1 MKAHESGPT
10 GSRSMTARKTHR
22 RLFWRRMLIHG
33 GISMGLLGISLLVGI
48 WGYEHYEGMLWRDA
62 FLNAAMLLGG
72 MGPIKTDLSEPGKI
86 FAGLYALYA
95 GLVVIAVAGL
105 LLGPGV
111 HHLMHHVDWDDTQ

>member
-1 MKAHESGPT
+1 MG
-10 GSRSMTARKTHR
+10 RQLTASKVHR
-22 RLFWRRMLIHG
+22 RLFWRRTLVHS
-33 GISMGLLGISLLVGI
+33 GISSGILGLSLLVGVV
-48 WGYEHYEGMLWRDA
+48 GYQHYEHLPWRDA

-72 MGPIKTDLSEPGKI
+72 MGPVKTDLSEAGKI

-111 HHLMHHVDWDDTQ
+111 HHLMHHVHWDDTTDTK

>member
-1 MKAHESGPT
+1 MGRLT
-10 GSRSMTARKTHR
+10 VGKTHR
-22 RLFWRRMLIHG
+22 GLFWRRMLTHS
-33 GISMGLLGISLLVGI
+33 GISFGLLGFSLLVGI
-48 WGYEHYEGMLWRDA
+48 WGYEHYEHLPWRDA

-72 MGPIKTDLSEPGKI
+72 MGPVKTDLSEPGKI

-111 HHLMHHVDWDDTQ
+111 HHLMHNVHWDDTPEGK